1 MSRGRIV
8 VLVDNGVVGDSRVQK
23 VARSAAAAGW
33 DVTLLGRSATTAR
46 EEWMLDQVHVQLLS
60 MADPLHRRRHQ
71 FRRAWLRWP
80 LAYPPSGID
89 EHRTQW
95 VRAWKVDLRLRESAL
110 PPDAPAR
117 SRLWLRLLWQASR
130 VVGRWVRIRT
140 WMLQQARE
148 RRRYRNPWDRAY
160 TWFWLTVKKDKAWRR
175 LEPGLWDYELAYW
188 RAIDELAPDLIHA
201 NDFRMLGV
209 GARAKMR
216 ARAEG
221 RDVKLVWDAHE
232 FLPGMHPWEDHA
244 RWLPAN
250 LGHEREYAPHADA
263 VVTVSDE
270 LADLLVGQHG
280 LSTRPTVVL
289 NAPETAPETVERPER
304 TVREACGLAPDVP
317 LLVYSG
323 LAAEKRGLPL
333 MVEAL
338 PDQPGVHV
346 AMVLNKPAA
355 RYATSLFVR
364 AEELG
369 VADRLHLLEYVPT
382 RQVVAFLATADAG
395 VIPIQRWQ
403 NYEIA
408 LVTKFFEYSHARL
421 PVVVS
426 DVRTMAETV
435 RRTGQGE
442 VFRAGDVASY
452 RAAVETVLADPKR
465 YRCAYEDPDL
475 LAGWTWEA
483 QADKLIR
490 LYSRVLGQDATGGA
504 PR

>member
-8 VLVDNGVVGDSRVQK
+8 MIVDNWVAGDSRVQK
-23 VARSAAAAGW
+23 MARSAAEAGW
-33 DVTLLGRSATTAR
+33 DVTLLGRSPSTIRQDWTVGPAR
-46 EEWMLDQVHVQLLS
+46 VQLLA
-60 MADPLHRRRHQ
+60 MPDPLHRRRHQ
-71 FRRAWLRWP
+71 FRRAWLRYP
-80 LAYPPSGID
+80 LAYPPSGIA
-89 EHRTQW
+89 EHRTQS
-95 VRAWKVDLRLRESAL
+95 VRAWKADLRVREAAL
-110 PPDAPAR
+110 PRGAPAR
-117 SRLWLRLLWQASR
+117 SRWWLRLQWQATR
-130 VVGRWVRIRT
+130 AVGRWVRIRT
-140 WMLQQARE
+140 VMLERAHE

-160 TWFWLTVKKDKAWRR
+160 TWFWTAVKKDRAWRR
-175 LEPGLWDYELAYW
+175 LEPGLWDFEMAYG
-188 RAIDELAPDLIHA
+188 RVIDELAPDLIHA

-250 LGHEREYAPHADA
+250 VAHEREYAPYADA

-270 LADLLVGQHG
+270 LADLLVRQHG

-289 NAPETAPETVERPER
+289 NAPETAPEAVETPEL
-304 TVREACGLAPDVP
+304 TVREACGLAADVP

-355 RYATSLFVR
+355 RYATSLLVR

-382 RQVVAFLATADAG
+382 RQVVPFLATADAG

-442 VFRAGDVASY
+442 VFRAGDVVSY
-452 RAAVETVLADPKR
+452 RAAVERVLADPKR

-475 LAGWTWEA
+475 LAGWTWET
-483 QADKLIR
+483 QADKLFR
-490 LYSRVLGQDATGGA
+490 LYDRVLGREAAGGA
-504 PR
+504 SP